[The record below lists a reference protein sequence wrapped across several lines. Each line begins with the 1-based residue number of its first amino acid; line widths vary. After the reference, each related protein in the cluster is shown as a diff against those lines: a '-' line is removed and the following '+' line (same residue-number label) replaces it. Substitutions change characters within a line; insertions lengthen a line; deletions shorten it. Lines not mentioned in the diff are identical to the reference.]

1 MEKPLT
7 DYLNHKVIP
16 DIIRPQVIKALSF
29 FPELKDEH
37 IIFKFKKSIKKSTM
51 QAQPALSGLFKK
63 KNNRKYIIMIS
74 EKFHIEEDTFN
85 IMDVADNIVVGWLG
99 HELGHIMDYRNRS
112 ALGMVVFAFR
122 YLFSQKHI
130 TEVERTAD
138 TFAVQHGMGDYIL
151 ETKNFILNHSAIS
164 PAYKARIRRL
174 YLSPEEIMEMVNK
187 LKKKKIRKE
196 IDKEVEKQHY

>member
-7 DYLNHKVIP
+7 DHLKHKVVP
-16 DIIRPQVIKALSF
+16 NVIRPQVKKALSF

-37 IIFKFKKSIKKSTM
+37 IVFKFKKRIKKSTM
-51 QAQPALSGLFKK
+51 QAQPAFSGLFRKK
-63 KNNRKYIIMIS
+63 KNRKYIIMIS

-85 IMDVADNIVVGWLG
+85 IMDVADNIVIGWLG
-99 HELGHIMDYRNRS
+99 HELGHILDYRNRS
-112 ALGMVVFAFR
+112 ALGMIVFAFR

-151 ETKNFILNHSAIS
+151 ETKNFILNHSEIS
-164 PAYKARIRRL
+164 PTYKARIRRL
-174 YLSPEEIMEMVNK
+174 YLSPEEIMELVNK
-187 LKKKKIRKE
+187 LEKKKVREE
-196 IDKEVEKQHY
+196 IDKEVENQSY